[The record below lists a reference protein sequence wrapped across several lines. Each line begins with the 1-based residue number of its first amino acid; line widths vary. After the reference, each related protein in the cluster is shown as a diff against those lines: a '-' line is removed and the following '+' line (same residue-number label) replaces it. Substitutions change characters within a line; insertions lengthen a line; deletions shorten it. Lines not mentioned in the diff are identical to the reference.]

1 MSKIVNLAKGRT
13 YSCTCSANTTITMG
27 EGEGEV
33 TVTIKAP
40 QGLFVATAD
49 SAIVDNDAAVIRQL
63 FYASVVSGSGTGG
76 GGGGGGTADM
86 AEEFNPNDSI
96 LAVSGALVAYAVNDY
111 YDLFAQETGTK
122 AMLASLSES

>member
-13 YSCTCSANTTITMG
+13 YSCTCSADTTITMG

-63 FYASVVSGSGTGG
+63 FYASVVAGSGA
-76 GGGGGGTADM
+76 GGGGGTADM
-86 AEEFNPNDSI
+86 AEEFNPTDYT
-96 LAVSGALVAYAVNDY
+96 LAVSGALVAYAINDY

-122 AMLASLSES
+122 DMLASLSES

>member
-63 FYASVVSGSGTGG
+63 FYASVVAGSGA
-76 GGGGGGTADM
+76 GGGGGTADM
-86 AEEFNPNDSI
+86 ADEFDPNDSI
-96 LAVSGALVAYAVNDY
+96 LAVSGSLVAYAINDY

-122 AMLASLSES
+122 DMLASLSES

>member
-13 YSCTCSANTTITMG
+13 YSCTCSTDTTITMG

-63 FYASVVSGSGTGG
+63 FYASVVAGSGA
-76 GGGGGGTADM
+76 GGGGGTADM
-86 AEEFNPNDSI
+86 AEEFDPTDDT

>member
-13 YSCTCSANTTITMG
+13 YSCTCSADTTITMG

-49 SAIVDNDAAVIRQL
+49 SAIVDNDSAVIRQL
-63 FYASVVSGSGTGG
+63 FYASVVAGSSTG

-86 AEEFNPNDSI
+86 ADEFDPTDNT

>member
-13 YSCTCSANTTITMG
+13 YSCTCSADTTITMG

-49 SAIVDNDAAVIRQL
+49 SAIIDNDAAVIRQL
-63 FYASVVSGSGTGG
+63 FYVAAVSGAGI
-76 GGGGGGTADM
+76 GGTAIM
-86 AEEFNPNDSI
+86 TEEFDPTDDTM
-96 LAVSGALVAYAVNDY
+96 AVSGALVAYAVNDY

>member
-13 YSCTCSANTTITMG
+13 YSCTCSADTTITMG

-63 FYASVVSGSGTGG
+63 FYASVVSGSSI
-76 GGGGGGTADM
+76 GGGGGTADM
-86 AEEFNPNDSI
+86 ADEFDPTDDT

>member
-13 YSCTCSANTTITMG
+13 YSCTCSADTTITMG

-63 FYASVVSGSGTGG
+63 FYASVVAGSST
-76 GGGGGGTADM
+76 GGGGGTADM
-86 AEEFNPNDSI
+86 AEEFDPADNT